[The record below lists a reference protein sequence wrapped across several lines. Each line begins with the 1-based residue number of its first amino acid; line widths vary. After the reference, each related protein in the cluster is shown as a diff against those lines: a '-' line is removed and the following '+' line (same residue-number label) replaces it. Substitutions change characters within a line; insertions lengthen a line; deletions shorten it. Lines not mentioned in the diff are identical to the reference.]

1 MLKRILLVT
10 LFSVSAAAPLAACG
24 GSQKDVEVKG
34 KDTETAKLA
43 GEWEGTYEGRESG
56 RSGTAKFNL
65 QLGRHTAEGEVYMGG
80 ETPLK
85 IQFIEVEGGQI
96 QGTIAPYTDPNCD
109 CQVETTFLGIVNGD
123 EIKGEFSTK
132 VGATG
137 QIQTG
142 TWQVTRKAE

>member
-1 MLKRILLVT
+1 MLKRMLLATLLV
-10 LFSVSAAAPLAACG
+10 SGAASPLVACG

-34 KDTETAKLA
+34 KETETAKLA
-43 GEWEGTYEGRESG
+43 GDWEGTYEGRESG
-56 RSGTAKFNL
+56 RSGTVKFSL

-80 ETPLK
+80 ETPLN

-109 CQVETTFLGIVNGD
+109 CQVETSFLGIVTGD

-142 TWQVTRKAE
+142 TWQVSRTAK

>member
-1 MLKRILLVT
+1 MLKRILIMT
-10 LFSVSAAAPLAACG
+10 LLAAAPLAACG

-109 CQVETTFLGIVNGD
+109 CQVETTFLGSRASSRPRSGPPARSRPAPGRSPERPNRAV
-123 EIKGEFSTK
+123 
-132 VGATG
+132 
-137 QIQTG
+137 
-142 TWQVTRKAE
+142 